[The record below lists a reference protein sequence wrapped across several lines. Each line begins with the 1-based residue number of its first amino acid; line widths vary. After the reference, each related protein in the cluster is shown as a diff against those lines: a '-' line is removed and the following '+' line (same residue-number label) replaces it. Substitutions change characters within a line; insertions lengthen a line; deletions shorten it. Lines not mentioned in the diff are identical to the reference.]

1 MNETNLDS
9 WILALFGSL
18 HGTLLDAVGHVLL
31 DDEGHYFLFLSKKA
45 LRGIVAVDQK
55 SRLGAYFCAVV

>member
-1 MNETNLDS
+1 MKR
-9 WILALFGSL
+9 ILIHGFLRFSDLFI
-18 HGTLLDAVGHVLL
+18 DAVGHVLL